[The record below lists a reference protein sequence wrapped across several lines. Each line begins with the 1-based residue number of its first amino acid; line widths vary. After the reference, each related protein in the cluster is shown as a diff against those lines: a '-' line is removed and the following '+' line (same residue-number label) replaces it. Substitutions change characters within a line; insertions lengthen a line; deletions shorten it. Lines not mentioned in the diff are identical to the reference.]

1 MRINRMSI
9 EPHPNGWWDHLWFGA
24 TQQAAE
30 VARTVD
36 GEQEIYFSLEVITWH
51 VPRPTE
57 WGAVKIGIVLFGN
70 GVIMPDGKTVS
81 PAILSQPLTFDL
93 LAIETIVGGCTQLR
107 LVPPGVA
114 RCVADSFVLN

>member
-1 MRINRMSI
+1 M
-9 EPHPNGWWDHLWFGA
+9 
-24 TQQAAE
+24 
-30 VARTVD
+30 
-36 GEQEIYFSLEVITWH
+36 
-51 VPRPTE
+51 
-57 WGAVKIGIVLFGN
+57 KIGIVLFGN

-114 RCVADSFVLN
+114 RCVADSFVSKAKNKTGKVNPALYPNGLQSG